1 LNITVDSTPE
11 GLSGA
16 SGTLTYQNG
25 GYSNLGQPTSTDA
38 PAEEVDDFA
47 GFYVSVEVS
56 EPMTGTLT
64 FSATSQGGQYPSD
77 QGTYQTLTW
86 PQEADLGFSK
96 GVAYLMV
103 QFTSDSNGPQDS
115 RNLPVQG
122 PAIILQS
129 LNLGGLNPFAGLD
142 TAGRIQAPLKKLG
155 YTTFMDLK
163 ASTAKTLSDYV
174 KGKQIWYS
182 LCHGLFPRGGLPVP
196 GNRFIGLSFL
206 DNVQSD
212 PTKLLAGAIKASDLT
227 PLELDYR
234 LVIVDGCASAQTSDS
249 SETEATASDAIY
261 GASQQFAQSFGP
273 NVAYL
278 GWGYKVMAVEAQT
291 WSGKFL
297 SMLKTSQTVGDAF
310 TAFRK
315 YNPSDSAK
323 LLKFFGNT
331 DNTIAP

>member
-1 LNITVDSTPE
+1 
-11 GLSGA
+11 
-16 SGTLTYQNG
+16 LTAYNA
-25 GYSNLGQPTSTDA
+25 D
-38 PAEEVDDFA
+38 
-47 GFYVSVEVS
+47 
-56 EPMTGTLT
+56 
-64 FSATSQGGQYPSD
+64 TSQMTPSD